1 MSARSLAGEGVWYF
15 QEKIRW
21 KQQNAVPDPD
31 LEIWRGGLPVI
42 QTLRWGLG
50 GGLQKNFFQ
59 PFGPQIGLK
68 IRRGVAPPPPSR
80 VPPLAVHVC
89 GRFIIHG
96 VLDRQR
102 QRRPP
107 LKFKKLVGKKGKAD
121 KMGQQ
126 YKFLHQSKA
135 FSLFLDRLSYS
146 KNKEPT
152 I

>member
-1 MSARSLAGEGVWYF
+1 MGKHSRYQISSQRSR
-15 QEKIRW
+15 IRHW
-21 KQQNAVPDPD
+21 N
-31 LEIWRGGLPVI
+31 
-42 QTLRWGLG
+42 
-50 GGLQKNFFQ
+50 
-59 PFGPQIGLK
+59 
-68 IRRGVAPPPPSR
+68 
-80 VPPLAVHVC
+80 VHVC

-107 LKFKKLVGKKGKAD
+107 LKFKKLVGKKWKAD

-135 FSLFLDRLSYS
+135 FTLFLDRLHYS

-152 I
+152 F